1 MTGFRV
7 GWIVTMNQELADTS
21 AKLLEASISCGVPF
35 AQFGALEALTSKDDL
50 VSAMVMDYKKRRNK
64 AVEVLKEYNMYE
76 YSPEGAFYILIH
88 TGADNVVDFCKKFLK
103 EKHVSVSPG
112 SAFGTVADQYVRVS
126 LASSSEDI
134 ETGLRR
140 LCEFIKS
147 EKEREY

>member
-1 MTGFRV
+1 
-7 GWIVTMNQELADTS
+7 
-21 AKLLEASISCGVPF
+21 
-35 AQFGALEALTSKDDL
+35 
-50 VSAMVMDYKKRRNK
+50 
-64 AVEVLKEYNMYE
+64 
-76 YSPEGAFYILIH
+76 
-88 TGADNVVDFCKKFLK
+88 VVDFCKKFLK